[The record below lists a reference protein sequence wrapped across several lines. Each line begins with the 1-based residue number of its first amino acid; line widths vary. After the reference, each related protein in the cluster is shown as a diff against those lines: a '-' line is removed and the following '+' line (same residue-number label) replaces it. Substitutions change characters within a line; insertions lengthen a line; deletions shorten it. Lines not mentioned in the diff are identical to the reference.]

1 VQKQKKRKNRIS
13 GSLRMEFSEEK
24 EGPFSA
30 GAYYSRDF
38 EWEAL
43 RQEVESL
50 PGFLS
55 LDRNQKPA
63 SVSGSLDL
71 KGQKNFRTQQVQIA
85 ELDSLELGKRSLEL
99 GKGVGVPQRPKSSRL
114 MSVSKL
120 MSTCASA
127 TAGSSSS

>member
-13 GSLRMEFSEEK
+13 GSLRMEFSEE

-43 RQEVESL
+43 RQEVESS

-63 SVSGSLDL
+63 SVSRSLDL
-71 KGQKNFRTQQVQIA
+71 KGQKIF
-85 ELDSLELGKRSLEL
+85 EPSK
-99 GKGVGVPQRPKSSRL
+99 SRL
-114 MSVSKL
+114 QSL
-120 MSTCASA
+120 IP
-127 TAGSSSS
+127 